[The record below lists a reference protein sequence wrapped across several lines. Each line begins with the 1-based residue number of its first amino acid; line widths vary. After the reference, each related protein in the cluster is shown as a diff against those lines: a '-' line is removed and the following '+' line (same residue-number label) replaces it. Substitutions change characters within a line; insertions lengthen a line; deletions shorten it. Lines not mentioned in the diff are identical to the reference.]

1 MPSFDPQRLNEF
13 ASERIE
19 EFHNARLERLQKVKL
34 NTILRRKNPYL
45 FRAKD
50 MQSASEMVR
59 SLLDAY
65 LSSSEEELFG
75 RNFLESLV
83 IRVSSEADGGRKS
96 TAEGIDLEFDR
107 QNTRFLVSIKSG
119 PNWGNHSQKRRLV
132 QNFQTAVR
140 VLQQGDATAHVQPVL
155 GICYGRART
164 TNIDNYIKYEGQSF
178 WHFLSGDPN
187 LYTSLIEPVG
197 YMAREQNENFKK
209 RRAVLEA
216 DFIDKFTKEFCQP
229 DGTIDWGRLLR
240 FNSGNLK

>member
-1 MPSFDPQRLNEF
+1 MPTFDPRRLNEF
-13 ASERIE
+13 ASEKIE

-96 TAEGIDLEFDR
+96 SAEGIDLEFERKD
-107 QNTRFLVSIKSG
+107 TRCLVSIKSG
-119 PNWGNHSQKRRLV
+119 PNWGNNDQKRRLL
-132 QNFQTAVR
+132 QNFEQAVR
-140 VLQQGDATAHVQPVL
+140 VTG
-155 GICYGRART
+155 
-164 TNIDNYIKYEGQSF
+164 
-178 WHFLSGDPN
+178 
-187 LYTSLIEPVG
+187 
-197 YMAREQNENFKK
+197 
-209 RRAVLEA
+209 
-216 DFIDKFTKEFCQP
+216 
-229 DGTIDWGRLLR
+229 
-240 FNSGNLK
+240 